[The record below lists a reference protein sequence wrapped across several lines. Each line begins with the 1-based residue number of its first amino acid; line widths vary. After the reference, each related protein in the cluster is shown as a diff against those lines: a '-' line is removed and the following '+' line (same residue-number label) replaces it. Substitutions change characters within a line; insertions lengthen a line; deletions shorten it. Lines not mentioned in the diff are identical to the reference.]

1 MCKSN
6 KAPGARVWVLPVYPN
21 LKEAKMRKAKVL
33 LVVVMGIF
41 LLSATG
47 GALAYTVKTPQKVYK
62 GTLTGLVEVSTD
74 GQVYVTTKWRSRSRA
89 SYKVTGPLTEEVA
102 QYKGQVIKVEGMIT
116 RDNPWRGT
124 IEAEKILEVV
134 GAPQDTR

>member
-1 MCKSN
+1 
-6 KAPGARVWVLPVYPN
+6 
-21 LKEAKMRKAKVL
+21 MRKAKVL

-74 GQVYVTTKWRSRSRA
+74 GQVYVTANWRSRSRA

-124 IEAEKILEVV
+124 MEAEKILEVV
-134 GAPQDTR
+134 GTPQDTR